1 MKEALIVQE
10 ICRGALDVKKVYKVR
25 RINGSGKNARVARV
39 NARTIRKQTYEGL
52 WAVVKIQKLA

>member
-25 RINGSGKNARVARV
+25 RINGSGKKAHGRAGECQN
-39 NARTIRKQTYEGL
+39 N
-52 WAVVKIQKLA
+52 